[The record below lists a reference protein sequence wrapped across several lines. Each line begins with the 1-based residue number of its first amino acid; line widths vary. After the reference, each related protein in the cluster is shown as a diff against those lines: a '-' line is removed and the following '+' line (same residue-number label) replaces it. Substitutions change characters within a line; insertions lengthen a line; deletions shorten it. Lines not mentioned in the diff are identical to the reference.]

1 MSSSVLVVSEREIRA
16 LLDATSCISAVE
28 RAFGLYAIGAAELP
42 NVIHLD
48 IPEYRGEIHVKAGYL
63 HGGECYAVK
72 MASGFPDNPALGLSP
87 GNGIVIVF
95 DARTGATSAILL
107 DNGYITDLRT
117 AAAGAVAAKYLARET
132 IETVA
137 VIGTG
142 IQARLQPR
150 LLAAVRT
157 FRSVRVWGR
166 RTDAALECARD
177 LEQSGALPFGCKVG
191 VESSAEAAVQ
201 NADIVLTVTASRSP
215 LLRAS
220 WLAPGVLVTAVGSDG
235 ADKRE
240 LDVEVLGS
248 ADRVV
253 ADSLSQCRRIG
264 EVHHAL
270 DAGVID
276 ESRITELGS
285 IVNGDAPGRRNAEET
300 IVCDLTGVGVQDVA
314 AAAVVVQRARERH
327 AGTALTEMG

>member
-1 MSSSVLVVSEREIRA
+1 VSCPVLVVSEREIRA
-16 LLDATSCISAVE
+16 LLDAPSCISAVE

-63 HGGECYAVK
+63 HGGEFYAVK
-72 MASGFPDNPALGLSP
+72 MASGFPDNPTLGLSP

-95 DARTGATSAILL
+95 DARTGVPSAVLL

-117 AAAGAVAAKYLARET
+117 AAAGAIAAKYLARDAV
-132 IETVA
+132 ETVA

-150 LLAAVRT
+150 LLAAVRS

-166 RTDAALECARD
+166 RMDAAQQCVRD
-177 LEQSGALPFGCKVG
+177 LEQSGTLPFGCV
-191 VESSAEAAVQ
+191 VSAEPSVEAAVR
-201 NADIVLTVTASRSP
+201 NADIVITVTASRSP
-215 LLRAS
+215 VVRAS

-235 ADKRE
+235 AHKQE
-240 LDVEVLGS
+240 LDVDVLGS
-248 ADRVV
+248 ADRVI
-253 ADSLSQCRRIG
+253 ADSLAQCRRIG
-264 EVHHAL
+264 EIHHAL
-270 DAGVID
+270 EAGVID
-276 ESRITELGS
+276 ESKITELGR
-285 IVNGDAPGRRNAEET
+285 IINGDGPGRRSPEET

-314 AAAVVVQRARERH
+314 AAAVVVQRARDRH
-327 AGTALTEMG
+327 AGT